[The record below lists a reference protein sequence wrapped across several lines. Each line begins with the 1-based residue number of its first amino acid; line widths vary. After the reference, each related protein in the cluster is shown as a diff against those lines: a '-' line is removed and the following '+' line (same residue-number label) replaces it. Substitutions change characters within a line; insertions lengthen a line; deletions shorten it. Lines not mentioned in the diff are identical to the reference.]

1 VPRRSAASLTI
12 AAFSPGLK
20 RLDPPSD
27 LQGTERQIWIQT
39 VASLPAS
46 HFLPEDAEIL
56 RAYCASAALA
66 RRAATELQAS
76 PLAGDRPTPWLKVH
90 GSAVRSMAQMSV
102 RLRLGPR
109 SRDHN
114 VRSGKTTARE
124 PSYYEL
130 MDMGQG
136 KPTAAR
142 PPVGIENR
150 WR

>member
-1 VPRRSAASLTI
+1 LPRRSAASLTV
-12 AAFSPGLK
+12 AAFTPGLK
-20 RLDPPSD
+20 RLEPPAD
-27 LQGTERQIWIQT
+27 LQGIEREIFIQT

-46 HFLPEDAEIL
+46 HFLPEDAEML
-56 RAYCASAALA
+56 RTYCTSAALA
-66 RRAATELQAS
+66 RRAAAETQAS
-76 PLAGDRPTPWLKVH
+76 PLAGDRPSPWLKVH

-114 VRSGKTTARE
+114 VRTAKTTASQ
-124 PSYYEL
+124 PSYYDL
-130 MDMGQG
+130 ME
-136 KPTAAR
+136 TAQPNAG